1 MSAIEG
7 DVEVDNGGLE
17 EISLSENV
25 KQIPDNQSQ
34 ESVRV
39 DLANGHDHH
48 QQRPQNPEA
57 LPSCSTPIRSPTI
70 PVDPGISSVS
80 KPSSSYRTSITNST
94 STLNT
99 SVSGSSSRPLPPL
112 LLITPTLK
120 TISASREAKRLPSLR
135 DAVAN
140 ALQLVESGTT
150 AEKPREI
157 FEPLRL
163 ACETGNEKL
172 MVTSLDCISKLVS
185 YAFFVEDLSPSTNP
199 VHAYSSPPGSPSAS
213 NAGSLPT
220 SLADLVTHT
229 ITSSYTESTPD
240 AVSLQ
245 IVKALLQIVLSPHTL
260 VHHSSLLRAVRT
272 VYNIFLL
279 SPSPVTQ
286 NVAQGGLTQM
296 VHHIFGRAAEGDL
309 EANINNQSQNNINA
323 HMPNSAAQSTF
334 SLTTPTTADHLPHTP
349 FNVSADLP
357 SGPDGDVDVARAA
370 AIPLPPDGEDE
381 FEDAEQRYVHIEMTI
396 CPNSILSPTRVNLS
410 LSTILILLF

>member
-7 DVEVDNGGLE
+7 DVEVENGQLE
-17 EISLSENV
+17 EISLSEND
-25 KQIPDNQSQ
+25 KHIPYHQSQ
-34 ESVRV
+34 E
-39 DLANGHDHH
+39 DIQTGQTNGYE
-48 QQRPQNPEA
+48 QPQNPEV
-57 LPSCSTPIRSPTI
+57 LPSYSAPLTSPTM
-70 PVDPGISSVS
+70 PVYPGTSSAS
-80 KPSSSYRTSITNST
+80 KPSSSHRTSITNST
-94 STLNT
+94 STLST
-99 SVSGSSSRPLPPL
+99 STSASNSRPLPPL

-120 TISASREAKRLPSLR
+120 AISASREAKRLPALR

-150 AEKPREI
+150 ADKPREI

-185 YAFFVEDLSPSTNP
+185 YAFFVEDLSPTAANHA
-199 VHAYSSPPGSPSAS
+199 HAYSSPPGSPSAS
-213 NAGSLPT
+213 NAGGLPT

-229 ITSSYTESTPD
+229 ITSCYTESTPD

-296 VHHIFGRAAEGDL
+296 VHHIFGRAAEGNV
-309 EANINNQSQNNINA
+309 EANMNGAGQSQNNINSQTP
-323 HMPNSAAQSTF
+323 HSAAQSTF

-349 FNVSADLP
+349 FSVNADLP
-357 SGPDGDVDVARAA
+357 NDPASLDVDAEVARAA
-370 AIPLPPDGEDE
+370 AIPLPPPDGEDE
-381 FEDAEQRYVHIEMTI
+381 FEDTEQRCVQPERAIYPM
-396 CPNSILSPTRVNLS
+396 PPLSPQG
-410 LSTILILLF
+410 